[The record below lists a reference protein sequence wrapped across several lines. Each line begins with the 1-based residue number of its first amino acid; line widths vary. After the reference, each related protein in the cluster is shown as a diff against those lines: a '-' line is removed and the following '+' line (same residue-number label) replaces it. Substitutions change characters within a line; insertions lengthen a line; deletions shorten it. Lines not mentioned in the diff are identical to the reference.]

1 MVFVPTELISL
12 AVFIMLLL
20 LLLLPGR
27 QMLLLVLSSPPPAS
41 RCHLSSCSDCEAGC
55 SFLSLAVA
63 PSHSLTLSAPH
74 SFFPFYPGIA
84 SAAPPRRC
92 SLFFLSPLIAA
103 SSLVF
108 RCLHCPV
115 DPLVLFFSPPLL
127 LCCPLSFLQSPV
139 TSQTTRPCALTAA
152 KMVPSASPTPPSPA
166 LQTSS
171 SPSASS
177 SCAAL
182 HPVRLS
188 TLFSSFLGFYQVS
201 AASTSQKSEAE
212 ILYVSVI
219 LTWR

>member
-1 MVFVPTELISL
+1 
-12 AVFIMLLL
+12 ML
-20 LLLLPGR
+20 
-27 QMLLLVLSSPPPAS
+27 
-41 RCHLSSCSDCEAGC
+41 CSSCCCCCCCYLADRC
-55 SFLSLAVA
+55 SSWFCPRHLQHPAVTSLPALTA
-63 PSHSLTLSAPH
+63 KPAALFSPWQWHPLTLSPPH
-74 SFFPFYPGIA
+74 SFFPFYPGIT